1 LLVLKEKL
9 NFREKLE
16 GRAPVGDG
24 ATGAILK
31 LMPLRS
37 SRQAE
42 FFPHKVS
49 GIDIPKHVRER
60 LADLGNEDA
69 PKYDVEMA
77 QNLLV
82 EAKPLVGGAC
92 LMLPASMPHLAGD
105 VIEPII

>member
-1 LLVLKEKL
+1 MLVLKDKL
-9 NFREKLE
+9 DFREKLE
-16 GRAPVGDG
+16 GRALVGDG
-24 ATGAILK
+24 AAGALLE

-42 FFPHKVS
+42 FLPHEVS

-60 LADLGNEDA
+60 LAELGNEDA
-69 PKYDVEMA
+69 PKYGVEMA

-92 LMLPASMPHLAGD
+92 FMLPASMPHLAGD
-105 VIEPII
+105 LTEAII